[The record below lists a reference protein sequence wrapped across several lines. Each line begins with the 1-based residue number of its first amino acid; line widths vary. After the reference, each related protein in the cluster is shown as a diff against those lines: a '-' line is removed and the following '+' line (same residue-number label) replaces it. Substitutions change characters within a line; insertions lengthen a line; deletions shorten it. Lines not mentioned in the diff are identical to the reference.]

1 MDFFMGLRGRDFV
14 MVCSDTSAVNQ
25 IIAIKD
31 DEEKIVPVD
40 SHKLFVLSGEPGD
53 RVQFSEYIVAN
64 AKLYRYA
71 PRASPRAR
79 ARYGQSPDRVS
90 GFSLRM
96 SARLD
101 RHLPPSCP
109 GAPRGGRK
117 GPDAALGELRR
128 GGGVCPPRAPRISI
142 FVPNAA
148 RGRGI
153 ERRGGPS
160 RSRRAPFGL
169 VPRHGSW
176 PPRPTLRRCERRRR
190 SWIRRLRRR
199 GGAGRPA
206 VRPPAPAGLRRLPL
220 PSSPAAPRSPHLG
233 HSLPSGCSLRNSTKL
248 STKALANF
256 TRAELAGALRSRPY
270 FVNLLI
276 AGWDDDEG
284 EGAVGA
290 KC

>member
-64 AKLYRYA
+64 AKLY
-71 PRASPRAR
+71 
-79 ARYGQSPDRVS
+79 
-90 GFSLRM
+90 
-96 SARLD
+96 
-101 RHLPPSCP
+101 
-109 GAPRGGRK
+109 
-117 GPDAALGELRR
+117 
-128 GGGVCPPRAPRISI
+128 
-142 FVPNAA
+142 
-148 RGRGI
+148 
-153 ERRGGPS
+153 
-160 RSRRAPFGL
+160 
-169 VPRHGSW
+169 
-176 PPRPTLRRCERRRR
+176 
-190 SWIRRLRRR
+190 
-199 GGAGRPA
+199 
-206 VRPPAPAGLRRLPL
+206 
-220 PSSPAAPRSPHLG
+220 
-233 HSLPSGCSLRNSTKL
+233 SLRNSTKL

-284 EGAVGA
+284 ASLYWTDYLATQHKMNVAGTGYGSYFVLSMFDRLWHPDLGREEALEMMKKGIAEVKKRLVVAPPKYAIKVVDRDGIHDLGLF
-290 KC
+290 